1 MNVVHVSSF
10 SGKVVFSKTKAE
22 YGNASR
28 VITWRILYLCFGLG
42 FTTASIK
49 TLIAGC
55 ATPIFCASIS
65 AKIRAAHSNMSDKV
79 GDVPSFYSVR
89 EGGTNRERG
98 ERRILLWEK

>member
-1 MNVVHVSSF
+1 MNPREASCLRVAVPYNTVLSRPPRQTTVEAEQVNVVHVSSF

-49 TLIAGC
+49 T
-55 ATPIFCASIS
+55 
-65 AKIRAAHSNMSDKV
+65 
-79 GDVPSFYSVR
+79 
-89 EGGTNRERG
+89 
-98 ERRILLWEK
+98 

>member
-1 MNVVHVSSF
+1 MAVPYKVCPYRRRLGDWRWQFEAGQVNVVHVSSF

-49 TLIAGC
+49 T
-55 ATPIFCASIS
+55 
-65 AKIRAAHSNMSDKV
+65 
-79 GDVPSFYSVR
+79 
-89 EGGTNRERG
+89 
-98 ERRILLWEK
+98 